1 MKRTRGKEGD
11 EEEKEEEKTKKKM
24 GIVWQ
29 TTAHPAHKDDYIFHN
44 GCATYDRA
52 TSSSYLMLINDG
64 REKQSWICS
73 LKNLEA
79 DQMITLLVLSNVDVY
94 KLMERIYL
102 FHTKLNDECPVMAW
116 DVPILQNEPDVL
128 TVCKPASVPVLLG
141 ILQAEHGLAPLYPIH
156 RLDRLVSVLL
166 IVAKNPAKADIF
178 RQHIEAGLVQKQ
190 YVAKVIGVFPECE
203 CIDDQMQ
210 VHS

>member
-52 TSSSYLMLINDG
+52 TSSSYLMLVNKRWEGKTIVDLFTQEFRGRPNDYSVSAVKCG
-64 REKQSWICS
+64 RIQ
-73 LKNLEA
+73 
-79 DQMITLLVLSNVDVY
+79 VDGENIPVSY
-94 KLMERIYL
+94 KVKRCQKISH
-102 FHTKLNDECPVMAW
+102 FVHRQECPVMAW

-128 TVCKPASVPVLLG
+128 TVCKPASVPFWAFSKQSMGWLLC
-141 ILQAEHGLAPLYPIH
+141 I
-156 RLDRLVSVLL
+156 
-166 IVAKNPAKADIF
+166 
-178 RQHIEAGLVQKQ
+178 IEAGLVQKQ

-203 CIDDQMQ
+203 VYNI
-210 VHS
+210 V

>member
-11 EEEKEEEKTKKKM
+11 EEEKEEEKNKKKM

-102 FHTKLNDECPVMAW
+102 FHTKVKRCQKISHFVHRQEPPVMAW

-128 TVCKPASVPVLLG
+128 TVCKPASVPFWAFSKQSMGWLL
-141 ILQAEHGLAPLYPIH
+141 
-156 RLDRLVSVLL
+156 
-166 IVAKNPAKADIF
+166 
-178 RQHIEAGLVQKQ
+178 
-190 YVAKVIGVFPECE
+190 
-203 CIDDQMQ
+203 CIPFID
-210 VHS
+210 